1 MQHFRE
7 LLTRWIRVNPLYRVV
22 VPLGVGLVVGE
33 YSPQPY
39 CGCSP
44 WFWWFI
50 LLVFLCVSG
59 LLLLSVRRP
68 RQSARVPFSFLLA
81 IPAISLGVLLI
92 GHQRAACR
100 VVWPKEAQTLVARVD
115 ASPRERS
122 GSWQFPAE
130 ILSGPYAGHSI
141 QVTLAANEKEQA
153 ANEKEQ
159 AVKEE
164 KQAAKEEKQAV
175 DGKEQAVDGKEQAVD
190 GQSAPRPGD
199 HIYINARVG
208 EVHTAGNPGA
218 FDYARFLRRQGIS
231 GRAYVA
237 GNRWKARAMADAE
250 VSLRLRMA
258 RYRQSLSAQYFS
270 HLGSEEAA
278 IAAAMSLGDKRSLDA
293 AQRQSFSATG
303 VSHVLALSGLH
314 LGILFSL
321 YSLLF
326 VNRLPSRR
334 GRVFASLVGVA
345 LLWGF
350 ALLVGF
356 PLSLVRATV
365 MFTLWQLSVVLYSE
379 RSSLN
384 NLALAALLILLFSPA
399 SLFDIGFQLSFT
411 SVFFILL
418 LTPHIPRPRWLRRS
432 RLLALLYGWLTV
444 SIVAQIGTGPLVAY
458 YFHTI
463 PLVGLLGNLL
473 AIPLAYVIL
482 GLALVFFLIP
492 GFQGLTATLLGWCIR
507 CLTGA
512 VGWMSAWPYSHIKAY
527 PHWAEVMVCYV
538 LLLALLVYL
547 IHRPPRVLYVIAGCL
562 VLWAGIAGWQESEHR
577 RQPRLMVYDSY
588 AAPMVHLVHGKGAGR
603 LLTTDSAK
611 VAVQVRFL
619 DEGYWQPYGIQR
631 PRMEVLAKTA
641 SCLVVDVAG
650 QRMAWVQGRLPAVVP
665 ASPESVSALLL
676 SRGAVQPLR
685 EVGAFFRAEV
695 IVLDG
700 SLSLAR
706 REGYLEEAASLGIRV
721 HDVRASGAF
730 FLGD

>member
-7 LLTRWIRVNPLYRVV
+7 LLTRWIRLNPLYRVV

-59 LLLLSVRRP
+59 GLLLSVRRP
-68 RQSARVPFSFLLA
+68 QQSARVPFSFLLA
-81 IPAISLGVLLI
+81 IPAICLGVLLI

-141 QVTLAANEKEQA
+141 QVTLAT
-153 ANEKEQ
+153 NEKEQ
-159 AVKEE
+159 AVSEN
-164 KQAAKEEKQAV
+164 
-175 DGKEQAVDGKEQAVD
+175 EQAVDGKEQAVD
-190 GQSAPRPGD
+190 GQSVPRPGD

-237 GNRWKARAMADAE
+237 GNRWKVRAMADAE

-270 HLGSEEAA
+270 HLGTEEAA

-365 MFTLWQLSVVLYSE
+365 MFTLWQLSVVLYGE

-432 RLLALLYGWLTV
+432 RLLPLVYGWLTV

-507 CLTGA
+507 FLTGA
-512 VGWMSAWPYSHIKAY
+512 VGWMAAWPYSHIKAY

-562 VLWAGIAGWQESEHR
+562 VLWAGIAGWQESEHH

-588 AAPMVHLVHGKGAGR
+588 AAPMVHLLHGKGAGR
-603 LLTTDSAK
+603 LFTTDSAK
-611 VAVQVRFL
+611 VASQVRFL

-706 REGYLEEAASLGIRV
+706 REGYLEEAALLGIRV

-730 FLGD
+730 SLGD

>member
-7 LLTRWIRVNPLYRVV
+7 LLTRWIRLNPLYRVV

-44 WFWWFI
+44 WFWWCI

-81 IPAISLGVLLI
+81 IPAICLGVLLI

-153 ANEKEQ
+153 A
-159 AVKEE
+159 
-164 KQAAKEEKQAV
+164 KEEKQAV
-175 DGKEQAVDGKEQAVD
+175 DGKKQAVD

-237 GNRWKARAMADAE
+237 GNRWKVRAMADAE

-270 HLGSEEAA
+270 HLGSEEAV

-334 GRVFASLVGVA
+334 GRVFASLLGVA

-365 MFTLWQLSVVLYSE
+365 MFTLWQLSVVLYGE

-432 RLLALLYGWLTV
+432 RLLPLVYGWLTV

-507 CLTGA
+507 FLTGA

-562 VLWAGIAGWQESEHR
+562 VVWAGIVGWQESEHS

-588 AAPMVHLVHGKGAGR
+588 AAPMVHLLYGKGAGR

-611 VAVQVRFL
+611 VASQVRFL

-706 REGYLEEAASLGIRV
+706 REGYMEEAASLGIRV

>member
-7 LLTRWIRVNPLYRVV
+7 LLTRWIRLNPLYRVV

-39 CGCSP
+39 CGFSP
-44 WFWWFI
+44 WSWWCI

-68 RQSARVPFSFLLA
+68 QQSARVPFSFLLA
-81 IPAISLGVLLI
+81 IPAICLGVLLI

-153 ANEKEQ
+153 A
-159 AVKEE
+159 
-164 KQAAKEEKQAV
+164 KEEKQAV
-175 DGKEQAVDGKEQAVD
+175 DGKKQAVD

-270 HLGSEEAA
+270 HLGSEEAG

-326 VNRLPSRR
+326 VNRLRSRR
-334 GRVFASLVGVA
+334 GRVFASLLGVA

-411 SVFFILL
+411 SVFFILFL
-418 LTPHIPRPRWLRRS
+418 MPHVPRPRWLHRS

-507 CLTGA
+507 FLTGA

-562 VLWAGIAGWQESEHR
+562 VLWTGIAGWQESEHR

-588 AAPMVHLVHGKGAGR
+588 AAPMVHLLRGKGAGR

-611 VAVQVRFL
+611 VASQVRFL

-641 SCLVVDVAG
+641 PCLVVDVAG

>member
-7 LLTRWIRVNPLYRVV
+7 LLTRWIRLNPLYRVV

-44 WFWWFI
+44 WFWWCI

-81 IPAISLGVLLI
+81 IPAICLGVLLI

-141 QVTLAANEKEQA
+141 QVTLAVNEKE
-153 ANEKEQ
+153 
-159 AVKEE
+159 
-164 KQAAKEEKQAV
+164 QAAKEEKQAV
-175 DGKEQAVDGKEQAVD
+175 KEEKQAVDGKEQAVD

-237 GNRWKARAMADAE
+237 GNRWKVRAMADDE

-432 RLLALLYGWLTV
+432 RLLALVYGWLTV

-463 PLVGLLGNLL
+463 PVVGLLGNLL

-492 GFQGLTATLLGWCIR
+492 GFQGLTATFLGCCIR
-507 CLTGA
+507 FLTGA

-538 LLLALLVYL
+538 LLLTLLVYL

-562 VLWAGIAGWQESEHR
+562 VVWAGIAGWQESEHS

-588 AAPMVHLVHGKGAGR
+588 AAPMVHLLHGKGAGR

-611 VAVQVRFL
+611 VASQVRFL

-695 IVLDG
+695 IVLDV

>member
-7 LLTRWIRVNPLYRVV
+7 LLTRWIRLNPLYRVV

-59 LLLLSVRRP
+59 GLLLSVRRP
-68 RQSARVPFSFLLA
+68 QQSARVPFSFLLA
-81 IPAISLGVLLI
+81 IPAICLGVLLI

-141 QVTLAANEKEQA
+141 QVTLAT
-153 ANEKEQ
+153 NEKEQ
-159 AVKEE
+159 AVSEN
-164 KQAAKEEKQAV
+164 
-175 DGKEQAVDGKEQAVD
+175 EQAVDGKEQAVD
-190 GQSAPRPGD
+190 GQSVPRPGD

-237 GNRWKARAMADAE
+237 GNRWKVRAMADAE

-270 HLGSEEAA
+270 HLGTEEAA

-350 ALLVGF
+350 ALLVSF

-365 MFTLWQLSVVLYSE
+365 MFTLWQLSVVLYGE

-432 RLLALLYGWLTV
+432 RLLPLVYGWLTV

-507 CLTGA
+507 FLTGA
-512 VGWMSAWPYSHIKAY
+512 VGWMAAWPYSHIKAY

-588 AAPMVHLVHGKGAGR
+588 AAPMVHLLHGKGGGR
-603 LLTTDSAK
+603 LFTTDSAK
-611 VAVQVRFL
+611 VASQVRFL

-650 QRMAWVQGRLPAVVP
+650 QRMAWVRGRLPAVVP

>member
-7 LLTRWIRVNPLYRVV
+7 LLTRWIRLNPLYRVV

-59 LLLLSVRRP
+59 GLLLSVRRP
-68 RQSARVPFSFLLA
+68 QQSARVPFSFLLA
-81 IPAISLGVLLI
+81 IPAICLGVLLI

-141 QVTLAANEKEQA
+141 QVTLAT
-153 ANEKEQ
+153 NEKEQ
-159 AVKEE
+159 AVSEN
-164 KQAAKEEKQAV
+164 
-175 DGKEQAVDGKEQAVD
+175 EQAVDGKEQAVD
-190 GQSAPRPGD
+190 GQSVPRPGD

-237 GNRWKARAMADAE
+237 GNRWKVRAMADAE

-270 HLGSEEAA
+270 HLGTEEAA

-350 ALLVGF
+350 ALLVSF

-365 MFTLWQLSVVLYSE
+365 MFTLWQLSVVLYGE

-463 PLVGLLGNLL
+463 PVVGQLGNLL

-482 GLALVFFLIP
+482 GLALFFFLIP

-507 CLTGA
+507 FLTGA

-527 PHWAEVMVCYV
+527 PHWAEVMACYV

-588 AAPMVHLVHGKGAGR
+588 AAPMVHLLYGKGAGR

-611 VAVQVRFL
+611 VASQVRFL

>member
-44 WFWWFI
+44 WFWWCI

-81 IPAISLGVLLI
+81 IPAICLGVLLI

-141 QVTLAANEKEQA
+141 QVTLAT
-153 ANEKEQ
+153 NEKEQ

-164 KQAAKEEKQAV
+164 KQAV
-175 DGKEQAVDGKEQAVD
+175 NGKEQAVDGKEQAVD
-190 GQSAPRPGD
+190 GQSVPRPGD

-218 FDYARFLRRQGIS
+218 FDYARFLQRQGIS

-237 GNRWKARAMADAE
+237 GNRWKVRAMADAE

-270 HLGSEEAA
+270 HLGTEEAA

-326 VNRLPSRR
+326 VNRLRSRR

-411 SVFFILL
+411 SVFFILFL
-418 LTPHIPRPRWLRRS
+418 MPHVPRPRWLRRS

-492 GFQGLTATLLGWCIR
+492 GFQGLTATFLGWCIR

-512 VGWMSAWPYSHIKAY
+512 VGWMAAWPYSHIKAY

-588 AAPMVHLVHGKGAGR
+588 AAPMVHLLRGKGAGR

-611 VAVQVRFL
+611 VASQVRFL
-619 DEGYWQPYGIQR
+619 DEGFWQPYGIQR

-665 ASPESVSALLL
+665 AFPESVSALLL

>member
-7 LLTRWIRVNPLYRVV
+7 LLTRWIRLNPLYRVV

-44 WFWWFI
+44 WSWWCI

-59 LLLLSVRRP
+59 VLLLSVRRP
-68 RQSARVPFSFLLA
+68 QQSARVPFSFLLA
-81 IPAISLGVLLI
+81 IPAICLGVLLI

-141 QVTLAANEKEQA
+141 QVTLAT
-153 ANEKEQ
+153 NEKEQ
-159 AVKEE
+159 AVNGKE
-164 KQAAKEEKQAV
+164 QAV
-175 DGKEQAVDGKEQAVD
+175 NGKEQAVDGKKQAVD

-237 GNRWKARAMADAE
+237 GNRWKVRAMADAE

-334 GRVFASLVGVA
+334 ERVFASLVGVA

-512 VGWMSAWPYSHIKAY
+512 VGWMSAWPYSHIRAY

-562 VLWAGIAGWQESEHR
+562 VVWAGIAGWQESEHR

-588 AAPMVHLVHGKGAGR
+588 AAPMVHLLRGKGAGR

-611 VAVQVRFL
+611 VASQVRFL

-665 ASPESVSALLL
+665 AFPESVSALLL

-685 EVGAFFRAEV
+685 EVGVFFRAEV

-730 FLGD
+730 SLGD

>member
-1 MQHFRE
+1 MTHFRA
-7 LLTRWIRVNPLYRVV
+7 LLSRWIRLNPLYRVV
-22 VPLGVGLVVGE
+22 VPLCGGLVIGE
-33 YSPQPY
+33 YAADPY
-39 CGCSP
+39 CGVSP
-44 WFWWFI
+44 WLWWGI
-50 LLVFLCVSG
+50 LLAFLCISG
-59 LLLLSVRRP
+59 LLLLLVRRP
-68 RQSARVPFSFLLA
+68 QESARLPFSFLLT
-81 IPAISLGVLLI
+81 IPVVCLGILLI
-92 GHQRAACR
+92 GHQRESCQ
-100 VVWPKEAQTLVARVD
+100 VVWPKDAQTLVVRVD
-115 ASPRERS
+115 ASPRDRQ

-130 ILSGPYAGHSI
+130 VLAGPYAGLRI
-141 QVTLAANEKEQA
+141 QVSLGKDGNALAKDGDAFSKEGNA
-153 ANEKEQ
+153 LKKEGH
-159 AVKEE
+159 A
-164 KQAAKEEKQAV
+164 
-175 DGKEQAVDGKEQAVD
+175 
-190 GQSAPRPGD
+190 APRPGD
-199 HIYINARVG
+199 HIYMNARVS
-208 EVHTAGNPGA
+208 EVHTSGNPGA

-231 GRAYVA
+231 GRTYVA
-237 GNRWKARAMADAE
+237 DNRWKVRAVADDE
-250 VSLRLRMA
+250 VPLRLRMA

-270 HLGSEEAA
+270 HLDSEEAA
-278 IAAAMSLGDKRSLDA
+278 IVAAMSLGDKRSLAA

-321 YSLLF
+321 YSLLV
-326 VNRLPSRR
+326 VNRLRSRR
-334 GRVFASLVGVA
+334 NRVLASLVGVA

-365 MFTLWQLSVVLYSE
+365 MFTLWQLSVVLYSD
-379 RSSLN
+379 RNSLN

-444 SIVAQIGTGPLVAY
+444 SLVAQIGTGPLVAY
-458 YFHTI
+458 YFHTV

-507 CLTGA
+507 FLTGT
-512 VGWMSAWPYSHIKAY
+512 VGWMAAWPYSHIKAY

-562 VLWAGIAGWQESEHR
+562 VVWAGIAGWQESEHR

-588 AAPMVHLVHGKGAGR
+588 AAPMVHLLHGKGAGR

-611 VAVQVRFL
+611 VASQVRFL

-641 SCLVVDVAG
+641 SCLLVDVAG

-676 SRGAVQPLR
+676 SRGAVQSLR

-730 FLGD
+730 SLGE

>member
-7 LLTRWIRVNPLYRVV
+7 LLTRWIRLNPLYRVV

-59 LLLLSVRRP
+59 GLLLSVRRP
-68 RQSARVPFSFLLA
+68 QQSARVPFSFLLA
-81 IPAISLGVLLI
+81 IPAICLGVLLI

-141 QVTLAANEKEQA
+141 QVTLAT
-153 ANEKEQ
+153 NEKEQ
-159 AVKEE
+159 AVSEN
-164 KQAAKEEKQAV
+164 
-175 DGKEQAVDGKEQAVD
+175 EQAVDGKEQAVD
-190 GQSAPRPGD
+190 GQSVPRPGD

-237 GNRWKARAMADAE
+237 GNRWKVRAMADDE

-270 HLGSEEAA
+270 HLGTEEAA

-326 VNRLPSRR
+326 VNRLRSRR

-350 ALLVGF
+350 ALLVSF

-365 MFTLWQLSVVLYSE
+365 MFTLWQLSVVLYGE

-418 LTPHIPRPRWLRRS
+418 LTPNIPRPRWLRRS

-507 CLTGA
+507 FLTGA
-512 VGWMSAWPYSHIKAY
+512 VGWMAAWPYSHIKAY

-562 VLWAGIAGWQESEHR
+562 VVWAGIAGWQESEHR

-588 AAPMVHLVHGKGAGR
+588 AAPMVHLLRGKGAGR

-611 VAVQVRFL
+611 VASQVQFL

>member
-7 LLTRWIRVNPLYRVV
+7 LLTRWIRLNPLYRVV

-44 WFWWFI
+44 RLWWGI
-50 LLVFLCVSG
+50 LLAFLCASG
-59 LLLLSVRRP
+59 LLMLSVRRP

-81 IPAISLGVLLI
+81 IPAICLGVLLI

-100 VVWPKEAQTLVARVD
+100 VAWPKEAQTLVVRVD
-115 ASPRERS
+115 ASPRDRS

-130 ILSGPYAGHSI
+130 ILIGPYAGHSI
-141 QVTLAANEKEQA
+141 QVTLAAKEEKQA
-153 ANEKEQ
+153 ANGKALAADGNEQ

-164 KQAAKEEKQAV
+164 KQAAN
-175 DGKEQAVDGKEQAVD
+175 GKEQVVNGNEQAVD
-190 GQSAPRPGD
+190 GQSVPRPGD

-237 GNRWKARAMADAE
+237 GGRWKVRAMDDDE

-258 RYRQSLSAQYFS
+258 RYRQSLSAQYFA

-321 YSLLF
+321 YCLLV
-326 VNRLPSRR
+326 VNRLASRR
-334 GRVFASLVGVA
+334 SRVLASLVGVA

-365 MFTLWQLSVVLYSE
+365 MFTLWQLSVVLYGE

-418 LTPHIPRPRWLRRS
+418 
-432 RLLALLYGWLTV
+432 
-444 SIVAQIGTGPLVAY
+444 
-458 YFHTI
+458 
-463 PLVGLLGNLL
+463 
-473 AIPLAYVIL
+473 
-482 GLALVFFLIP
+482 
-492 GFQGLTATLLGWCIR
+492 
-507 CLTGA
+507 
-512 VGWMSAWPYSHIKAY
+512 
-527 PHWAEVMVCYV
+527 
-538 LLLALLVYL
+538 
-547 IHRPPRVLYVIAGCL
+547 
-562 VLWAGIAGWQESEHR
+562 
-577 RQPRLMVYDSY
+577 
-588 AAPMVHLVHGKGAGR
+588 
-603 LLTTDSAK
+603 
-611 VAVQVRFL
+611 
-619 DEGYWQPYGIQR
+619 
-631 PRMEVLAKTA
+631 
-641 SCLVVDVAG
+641 
-650 QRMAWVQGRLPAVVP
+650 
-665 ASPESVSALLL
+665 
-676 SRGAVQPLR
+676 
-685 EVGAFFRAEV
+685 
-695 IVLDG
+695 
-700 SLSLAR
+700 
-706 REGYLEEAASLGIRV
+706 
-721 HDVRASGAF
+721 
-730 FLGD
+730 

>member
-7 LLTRWIRVNPLYRVV
+7 LLTRWIRLNPLYRVV

-59 LLLLSVRRP
+59 GLLLSVRRP
-68 RQSARVPFSFLLA
+68 QQSARVPFSFLLA
-81 IPAISLGVLLI
+81 IPAICLGVLLI

-141 QVTLAANEKEQA
+141 QVTLAT
-153 ANEKEQ
+153 NEKEQ
-159 AVKEE
+159 AVSEN
-164 KQAAKEEKQAV
+164 
-175 DGKEQAVDGKEQAVD
+175 EQAVDGKEQAVD
-190 GQSAPRPGD
+190 GQSVPRPGD

-237 GNRWKARAMADAE
+237 GNRWKVRAMADAE

-270 HLGSEEAA
+270 HLGTEEAA

-350 ALLVGF
+350 ALLVSF

-365 MFTLWQLSVVLYSE
+365 MFTLWQLSVVLYGE

-432 RLLALLYGWLTV
+432 RLLPLVYGWLTV

-507 CLTGA
+507 FLTGA
-512 VGWMSAWPYSHIKAY
+512 VGWMAAWPYSHIKAY

-562 VLWAGIAGWQESEHR
+562 VVWAGIAGWQESEHR

-588 AAPMVHLVHGKGAGR
+588 AAPMVHLLRGKGAGR

>member
-7 LLTRWIRVNPLYRVV
+7 LLTRWIRLNPLYRVV

-59 LLLLSVRRP
+59 GLLLSVRRP
-68 RQSARVPFSFLLA
+68 QQSARVPFSFLLA
-81 IPAISLGVLLI
+81 IPAICLGVLLI

-141 QVTLAANEKEQA
+141 QVTLAT
-153 ANEKEQ
+153 NEKEQ
-159 AVKEE
+159 AVSEN
-164 KQAAKEEKQAV
+164 
-175 DGKEQAVDGKEQAVD
+175 EQAVDGKEQAVD
-190 GQSAPRPGD
+190 GQSVPRPGD

-237 GNRWKARAMADAE
+237 GNRWKVRAMADAE

-270 HLGSEEAA
+270 HLGTEEAA

-350 ALLVGF
+350 ALLVSF

-365 MFTLWQLSVVLYSE
+365 MFTLWQLSVVLYGE

-432 RLLALLYGWLTV
+432 RLLPLVYGWLTV

-507 CLTGA
+507 FLTGA
-512 VGWMSAWPYSHIKAY
+512 VGWMAAWPYSHIKAY

-588 AAPMVHLVHGKGAGR
+588 AAPMVHLLYGKGAGR

-611 VAVQVRFL
+611 VASQVRFL
-619 DEGYWQPYGIQR
+619 DEGFWQPYGIQR

-730 FLGD
+730 SLGD

>member
-7 LLTRWIRVNPLYRVV
+7 LLTRWIRLNPLYRVV

-59 LLLLSVRRP
+59 GLLLSVRRP
-68 RQSARVPFSFLLA
+68 QQSARVPFSFLLA
-81 IPAISLGVLLI
+81 IPAICLGVLLI

-141 QVTLAANEKEQA
+141 QVTLAT
-153 ANEKEQ
+153 NEKEQ
-159 AVKEE
+159 AVSEN
-164 KQAAKEEKQAV
+164 
-175 DGKEQAVDGKEQAVD
+175 EQAVDGKEQAVD
-190 GQSAPRPGD
+190 GQSVPRPGD

-237 GNRWKARAMADAE
+237 GNRWKVRAMADAE

-270 HLGSEEAA
+270 HLGTEEAA

-326 VNRLPSRR
+326 VNRLRSRR

-365 MFTLWQLSVVLYSE
+365 MFTLWQLSVVLYGE

-411 SVFFILL
+411 SVFFILFL
-418 LTPHIPRPRWLRRS
+418 MPHIPRPRWLRRS

-507 CLTGA
+507 FLTGA
-512 VGWMSAWPYSHIKAY
+512 VGWMAAWPYSHIKAY

-588 AAPMVHLVHGKGAGR
+588 AAPMVHLLRGKGAGR

-611 VAVQVRFL
+611 VASQVRFL

-706 REGYLEEAASLGIRV
+706 REGYLEEAALLGIRV

>member
-7 LLTRWIRVNPLYRVV
+7 LLTRWIRLNPLYRVV

-44 WFWWFI
+44 WSWWCI

-59 LLLLSVRRP
+59 VLLLSVRRP
-68 RQSARVPFSFLLA
+68 QQSARVPFSSLLA
-81 IPAISLGVLLI
+81 IPAICLGVLLI

-141 QVTLAANEKEQA
+141 QVTLAT
-153 ANEKEQ
+153 NEKEQ
-159 AVKEE
+159 AVNGKE
-164 KQAAKEEKQAV
+164 QAV
-175 DGKEQAVDGKEQAVD
+175 NGKEQAVDGKKQAVD

-237 GNRWKARAMADAE
+237 GNRWKVRAMADAE

-278 IAAAMSLGDKRSLDA
+278 IAAAMSLGDKRSLAA

-326 VNRLPSRR
+326 VNRLRSRR
-334 GRVFASLVGVA
+334 GRVFASLLGVA

-365 MFTLWQLSVVLYSE
+365 MFMLWQLSVVLYSE

-512 VGWMSAWPYSHIKAY
+512 VGWMSAWPYSHIRAY

-562 VLWAGIAGWQESEHR
+562 VVWAGIAGWQESEHR

-588 AAPMVHLVHGKGAGR
+588 AAPMVHLLRGKGAGR

-611 VAVQVRFL
+611 VASQVRFL

-665 ASPESVSALLL
+665 AFPESVSALLL

-685 EVGAFFRAEV
+685 EVGVFFRAEV

-730 FLGD
+730 SLGD

>member
-7 LLTRWIRVNPLYRVV
+7 LLARWIRVNPLYRVV

-44 WFWWFI
+44 WFWWCI

-81 IPAISLGVLLI
+81 IPAICLGVLLI

-141 QVTLAANEKEQA
+141 QVTLAANEK
-153 ANEKEQ
+153 
-159 AVKEE
+159 

-175 DGKEQAVDGKEQAVD
+175 DGKEQAVDG
-190 GQSAPRPGD
+190 QSVPRPGD

-208 EVHTAGNPGA
+208 EVHTAGNPGS

-231 GRAYVA
+231 GRVYVA
-237 GNRWKARAMADAE
+237 GNRWKVRAMADAE

-326 VNRLPSRR
+326 VNRLRSRR

-384 NLALAALLILLFSPA
+384 NLALAALLILLFSPG

-432 RLLALLYGWLTV
+432 RLLALVYGWLTV

-492 GFQGLTATLLGWCIR
+492 GFQGLTATFLGWCIR

-588 AAPMVHLVHGKGAGR
+588 AAPMVHLLRGKGAGR

-611 VAVQVRFL
+611 VASQVRFL

>member
-7 LLTRWIRVNPLYRVV
+7 LLTRWIRLNPLYRVV

-59 LLLLSVRRP
+59 GLLLSVRRP
-68 RQSARVPFSFLLA
+68 QQSARVPFSFLLA
-81 IPAISLGVLLI
+81 IPAICLGVLLI

-141 QVTLAANEKEQA
+141 QVTLAT
-153 ANEKEQ
+153 NEKEQ
-159 AVKEE
+159 AVSEN
-164 KQAAKEEKQAV
+164 
-175 DGKEQAVDGKEQAVD
+175 EQAVDGKEQAVD
-190 GQSAPRPGD
+190 GQSVPRPGD

-237 GNRWKARAMADAE
+237 GNRWKVRAMADAE

-270 HLGSEEAA
+270 HLGTEEAA

-326 VNRLPSRR
+326 VNRLRSRR

-418 LTPHIPRPRWLRRS
+418 LTPNIPRPRWLRRS

-463 PLVGLLGNLL
+463 PVVGQLGNLL

-492 GFQGLTATLLGWCIR
+492 GFQGLTAALLGWCIR
-507 CLTGA
+507 FLTGA

-588 AAPMVHLVHGKGAGR
+588 AAPMVHLLYGKGAGR

-611 VAVQVRFL
+611 VASQVRFL
-619 DEGYWQPYGIQR
+619 DEGFWQPYGIQR

>member
-1 MQHFRE
+1 MTHFRA
-7 LLTRWIRVNPLYRVV
+7 LLSRWIRLNPLYRVV
-22 VPLGVGLVVGE
+22 VPLCGGLVIGE
-33 YSPQPY
+33 YAADPY
-39 CGCSP
+39 CGVSP
-44 WFWWFI
+44 WLWWGI
-50 LLVFLCVSG
+50 LLAFLCISG
-59 LLLLSVRRP
+59 LLLFLVRRP
-68 RQSARVPFSFLLA
+68 QESARLPFSFLLT
-81 IPAISLGVLLI
+81 IPVVCLGILLI
-92 GHQRAACR
+92 GHQRESCQVA
-100 VVWPKEAQTLVARVD
+100 WPKDAQTLVVRVD
-115 ASPRERS
+115 ASPRDRQ

-130 ILSGPYAGHSI
+130 VLAGPYAGLRI
-141 QVTLAANEKEQA
+141 QVSLGKDGDASQQEAHASEKAEQA
-153 ANEKEQ
+153 
-159 AVKEE
+159 
-164 KQAAKEEKQAV
+164 
-175 DGKEQAVDGKEQAVD
+175 
-190 GQSAPRPGD
+190 APRPGD
-199 HIYINARVG
+199 HIYMNARVG
-208 EVHTAGNPGA
+208 EVHMSGNPGA

-231 GRAYVA
+231 GRTYVA
-237 GNRWKARAMADAE
+237 DDRWKVRAVADDE
-250 VSLRLRMA
+250 VPLRLRMA
-258 RYRQSLSAQYFS
+258 RYRQGLSAQYFS
-270 HLGSEEAA
+270 HLDSEEAA
-278 IAAAMSLGDKRSLDA
+278 IVAAMSLGDKRSLDA

-321 YSLLF
+321 YSLLV
-326 VNRLPSRR
+326 VNRLRSRR
-334 GRVFASLVGVA
+334 NRVLASLVGVA

-365 MFTLWQLSVVLYSE
+365 MFTLWQLSVVLYSD
-379 RSSLN
+379 RNSLN

-411 SVFFILL
+411 SVFFILF
-418 LTPHIPRPRWLRRS
+418 LTPHVPRPRWLRRS

-444 SIVAQIGTGPLVAY
+444 SLVAQIGTAPLVAY

-507 CLTGA
+507 FLTGA
-512 VGWMSAWPYSHIKAY
+512 VGWMAAWPYSHIKAY
-527 PHWAEVMVCYV
+527 PHCAEVMVCYV

-547 IHRPPRVLYVIAGCL
+547 IHRPPRVLYVLAGCL
-562 VLWAGIAGWQESEHR
+562 AVWAGIAGWQESEHR

-588 AAPMVHLVHGKGAGR
+588 AAPMVHLLHGKGAGR

-611 VAVQVRFL
+611 VSSQVRFL

-650 QRMAWVQGRLPAVVP
+650 QRMVWVQGRLPAVVP

-676 SRGAVQPLR
+676 SRGAVQSLR

-730 FLGD
+730 SLGD

>member
-7 LLTRWIRVNPLYRVV
+7 LLTRWIRLNPLYRVV

-59 LLLLSVRRP
+59 GLLLSVRRP
-68 RQSARVPFSFLLA
+68 QQSARVPFSFLLA
-81 IPAISLGVLLI
+81 IPAICLGVLLI

-141 QVTLAANEKEQA
+141 QVTLAT
-153 ANEKEQ
+153 NEKEQ
-159 AVKEE
+159 AVSEN
-164 KQAAKEEKQAV
+164 
-175 DGKEQAVDGKEQAVD
+175 EQAVDGKEQAVD
-190 GQSAPRPGD
+190 GQSVPRPGD

-237 GNRWKARAMADAE
+237 GNRWKVRAMADAE

-270 HLGSEEAA
+270 HLGTEEAA

-350 ALLVGF
+350 ALLVSF

-365 MFTLWQLSVVLYSE
+365 MFTLWQLSVVLYGE

-432 RLLALLYGWLTV
+432 RLLPLVYGWLTV

-507 CLTGA
+507 FLTGA
-512 VGWMSAWPYSHIKAY
+512 VGWMAAWPYSHIKAY

-562 VLWAGIAGWQESEHR
+562 VLWAGIAGWQESEHH

-588 AAPMVHLVHGKGAGR
+588 AAPMVHLLHVKGAGR
-603 LLTTDSAK
+603 LFTTDSAK
-611 VAVQVRFL
+611 VASQVRFL

-676 SRGAVQPLR
+676 SRGAVQSLR

>member
-7 LLTRWIRVNPLYRVV
+7 LLTRWIRLNPLYRVV

-59 LLLLSVRRP
+59 GLLLSVRRP
-68 RQSARVPFSFLLA
+68 QQSARVPFSFLLA
-81 IPAISLGVLLI
+81 IPAICLGVLLI

-141 QVTLAANEKEQA
+141 QVTLAT
-153 ANEKEQ
+153 NEKEQ
-159 AVKEE
+159 AVSEN
-164 KQAAKEEKQAV
+164 
-175 DGKEQAVDGKEQAVD
+175 EQAVDGKEQAVD
-190 GQSAPRPGD
+190 GQSVPRPGD

-237 GNRWKARAMADAE
+237 GNRWKVRAMADAE

-270 HLGSEEAA
+270 HLGTEEAA

-350 ALLVGF
+350 ALLVSF

-365 MFTLWQLSVVLYSE
+365 MFTLWQLSVVLYGE

-432 RLLALLYGWLTV
+432 RLLPLVYGWLTV

-507 CLTGA
+507 FLTGA

-562 VLWAGIAGWQESEHR
+562 VVWAGIAGWQESEHR

-588 AAPMVHLVHGKGAGR
+588 AAPMVHLLHGKGAGR

-611 VAVQVRFL
+611 VASQVQFL

-650 QRMAWVQGRLPAVVP
+650 QRMAWVRGRLPAVVP

>member
-1 MQHFRE
+1 MTHFRA
-7 LLTRWIRVNPLYRVV
+7 LLSRWIRLNPLYRVV
-22 VPLGVGLVVGE
+22 VPLCGGLVIGE
-33 YSPQPY
+33 YAVEPY
-39 CGCSP
+39 CGVSP
-44 WFWWFI
+44 WLWWGI
-50 LLVFLCVSG
+50 LLAFLCISG
-59 LLLLSVRRP
+59 LLLFLVRRP
-68 RQSARVPFSFLLA
+68 QESARLPFSFLLT
-81 IPAISLGVLLI
+81 IPVVCLGILLI
-92 GHQRAACR
+92 GHQRESCQ
-100 VVWPKEAQTLVARVD
+100 VVWPKDAQTLVVRVD
-115 ASPRERS
+115 ASPRDRQ

-130 ILSGPYAGHSI
+130 VLAGPYAGLRI
-141 QVTLAANEKEQA
+141 QVSLAQDGNAMSKDGNASQQEAHASEKE
-153 ANEKEQ
+153 EQ
-159 AVKEE
+159 A
-164 KQAAKEEKQAV
+164 
-175 DGKEQAVDGKEQAVD
+175 
-190 GQSAPRPGD
+190 APRPGD
-199 HIYINARVG
+199 HIYMNARVS

-231 GRAYVA
+231 GRTYVA
-237 GNRWKARAMADAE
+237 DNRWKVRAMADDE
-250 VSLRLRMA
+250 IPLRLRMA

-270 HLGSEEAA
+270 HLESEEAA
-278 IAAAMSLGDKRSLDA
+278 IVAAMSLGDKRSLAA

-326 VNRLPSRR
+326 VNRLRSRR

-365 MFTLWQLSVVLYSE
+365 MFTLWQLSVVLYSD
-379 RSSLN
+379 RNSLN

-444 SIVAQIGTGPLVAY
+444 SLVAQIGTGLLVAY

-492 GFQGLTATLLGWCIR
+492 GCQGLTATLLGWCIR
-507 CLTGA
+507 FLTGA
-512 VGWMSAWPYSHIKAY
+512 VGWMAAWPYSHIKAY

-547 IHRPPRVLYVIAGCL
+547 IHRPPRVLYVLAGCL
-562 VLWAGIAGWQESEHR
+562 AVWAGIAGWQESERR

-588 AAPMVHLVHGKGAGR
+588 AAPMVHLLHGKGAGR

-611 VAVQVRFL
+611 VASQVRFL

-641 SCLVVDVAG
+641 SCLVVESGG

-676 SRGAVQPLR
+676 SRGAVQSLR

-730 FLGD
+730 SLGD

>member
-7 LLTRWIRVNPLYRVV
+7 LLTRWIRLNPLYRVV

-59 LLLLSVRRP
+59 GLLLSVRRP
-68 RQSARVPFSFLLA
+68 QQSARVPFSFLLA
-81 IPAISLGVLLI
+81 IPAICLGVLLI

-141 QVTLAANEKEQA
+141 QVTLAT
-153 ANEKEQ
+153 NEKEQ
-159 AVKEE
+159 AVSEN
-164 KQAAKEEKQAV
+164 
-175 DGKEQAVDGKEQAVD
+175 EQAVDGKEQAVD
-190 GQSAPRPGD
+190 GQSVPRPGD

-237 GNRWKARAMADAE
+237 GNRWKVRAMADAE

-270 HLGSEEAA
+270 HLGTEEAA

-350 ALLVGF
+350 ALLVSF

-365 MFTLWQLSVVLYSE
+365 MFTLWQLSVVLYGE

-432 RLLALLYGWLTV
+432 RLLPLVYGWLTV

-507 CLTGA
+507 FLTGA
-512 VGWMSAWPYSHIKAY
+512 VGWMAAWPYSHIKAY

-562 VLWAGIAGWQESEHR
+562 VLWAGIAGWQESEHH

-588 AAPMVHLVHGKGAGR
+588 AAPMVHLLHGKGAGR
-603 LLTTDSAK
+603 LFTTDSAK
-611 VAVQVRFL
+611 VASQVQFL

-650 QRMAWVQGRLPAVVP
+650 QRMAWVRGRLPAVVP

-706 REGYLEEAASLGIRV
+706 REGYLEEAALLGIRV

>member
-7 LLTRWIRVNPLYRVV
+7 LLTRWIRLNPLYRVV

-59 LLLLSVRRP
+59 GLLLSVRRP
-68 RQSARVPFSFLLA
+68 QQSARVPFSFLLA
-81 IPAISLGVLLI
+81 IPAICLGVLLI

-141 QVTLAANEKEQA
+141 QVTLAT
-153 ANEKEQ
+153 NEKEQ
-159 AVKEE
+159 AVSEN
-164 KQAAKEEKQAV
+164 
-175 DGKEQAVDGKEQAVD
+175 EQAVDGKEQAVD
-190 GQSAPRPGD
+190 GQSVPRPGD

-237 GNRWKARAMADAE
+237 GNRWKVRAMADAE

-270 HLGSEEAA
+270 HLGTEEAA

-350 ALLVGF
+350 ALLVSF

-365 MFTLWQLSVVLYSE
+365 MFTLWQLSVVLYGE

-432 RLLALLYGWLTV
+432 RLLPLVYGWLTV

-507 CLTGA
+507 FLTGA
-512 VGWMSAWPYSHIKAY
+512 VGWMAAWPYSHIKAY

-562 VLWAGIAGWQESEHR
+562 VLWAGIAGWQESEHH

-588 AAPMVHLVHGKGAGR
+588 AAPMVHLLHGKGAGR
-603 LLTTDSAK
+603 LFTTDSAK

-676 SRGAVQPLR
+676 SRGAVQSLR

-706 REGYLEEAASLGIRV
+706 REGYLEEAALLGIRV